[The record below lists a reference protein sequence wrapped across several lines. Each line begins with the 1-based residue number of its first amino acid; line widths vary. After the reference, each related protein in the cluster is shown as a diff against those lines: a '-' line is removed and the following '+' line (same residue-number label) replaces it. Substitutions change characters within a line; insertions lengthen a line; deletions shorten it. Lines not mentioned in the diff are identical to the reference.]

1 MTATELALE
10 LPKSICALTLASG
23 LPPHA
28 AYAATQGAALRM
40 WINWMQSRPHHDDVT
55 DELAGTS
62 GAMRGIVAVL
72 HQAAGEVLTQ

>member
-1 MTATELALE
+1 
-10 LPKSICALTLASG
+10 
-23 LPPHA
+23 
-28 AYAATQGAALRM
+28 M